1 MLRFSRTLA
10 LFFWYYLLFHSQALA
25 DEEAT
30 GELTPSGKNS
40 PEEKSS
46 FYSWFPSIPKLP
58 SLPSFGLFGSSDGNN
73 EEAVSTATAKGVT
86 ELIGVL
92 QDYTGSG
99 EGSNSEE
106 SQQTT
111 TLTQRLFMSVAE
123 IGTEPLP
130 VGTSDLQH
138 SSISQSNREAFVS
151 PTSSF
156 IRTTLFTDSP
166 HRSKTP
172 EQNTTHTP
180 RSWRSTT
187 VVMSSTGVTQTPLPD
202 KESGYREA
210 IIFTERIS
218 STTPPETTVSTAL
231 TWKTAQTTT
240 PNPGLVETAQTSTHL
255 VGRVTLPTIAETN
268 YFGEQEDL
276 AVSVALHLSEGSS
289 EIPPTR
295 GNSILGVSETSLV
308 NTEGSGVLSTT
319 PRMNPTIVEGTI
331 SDIYPTQNHL
341 DLDFSEKITVNAEQ
355 QSEVSPAAF
364 RTDHNLIV
372 EITTSEIHP
381 TKSHFEL
388 DYSETI
394 IPNTEQQPG
403 VLPTKLRIDHN
414 LEVDGTTS
422 EMYHTQSHLD
432 LGFFETG
439 MNTKQDPG
447 VLSSTLRKV
456 LNLGVESTTP
466 EIQTTQS
473 HLGLG
478 FSETSTVNAKQP
490 GVFSTTLWVD
500 HNLSGESIPS
510 TTQSERTN
518 FPIAEDLP
526 GEEAKE
532 KDEGVVTS
540 ATGGVADIHLTDTST
555 SSAQLLTTSTA
566 QSTGVSSESPSIL
579 LYAEDWMSNLPSSDS
594 TLLPDCNKERSG
606 ICNLSYTWDAT
617 PSLSMKP
624 TQNITATN
632 HSTNPFPIPATPM
645 LVPLYTDWNSA
656 MAAWGLAWE
665 AHVYGAGGV
674 FALLTLASAL
684 NLLCLPLR
692 CPSGCGY
699 FALVSLFLLAAGCTR
714 SFSLLYDAYGHQDR
728 ISSTEASL
736 MLYEA
741 PFPCLTAAFG
751 LVFLLLSMRSRMQL
765 SYSAFQRPCFLACLV
780 VLHFAAA
787 FGPVTFFK
795 FYQQKPPLCLFL
807 SLISRGA
814 FVVLATFL
822 SAAYFVFYI
831 YVRADSKHIYHLN
844 NTSPTPAERYN
855 RCPFAESRDWNRA
868 ALTVCLS
875 ALFSLACAG
884 LQLYA
889 MLNAMGV
896 IGGEE
901 VFNPWPWWAFQ
912 FSCRL
917 CELGVCLT
925 LALVVAQPVFCS
937 DQLPAAGSCWTE
949 LLASKSPI
957 LPGTYQWTLSQQE
970 KLAIVD
976 TVGLGETEN
985 LPLYTLMDER
995 LGSSLNGLDLLYHS
1009 NRALAYRDLDLDLG
1023 LLGSEKPED
1032 GGGREPSGGSSFTS
1046 DSTTDLRPPSPINL
1060 RRSIDEALFSE
1071 ALFPMSLFS
1080 PIRCSDTSV
1089 KDHWTLPSNG
1099 PCDPLS
1105 TDSSLYRT
1113 SSCLEMSSQPQFPPT
1128 QSQGVATDGVPASPS
1143 VGSSSSG
1150 STPERW
1156 RGSSSSCSLY
1166 RASLAGSSLVL
1177 CPSSERHTQQLPQE
1191 GGSDVEPHNRPRSY
1205 QALGAASQESLSLS
1219 TETDRSVQQEF
1230 ITVCRQMDSLS
1241 ICSET
1246 IDL

>member
-1 MLRFSRTLA
+1 MLRFLWTMA
-10 LFFWYYLLFHSQALA
+10 LFFWYYLLLHSRALA

-30 GELTPSGKNS
+30 GELTPSSKNS

-46 FYSWFPSIPKLP
+46 IYSWLP
-58 SLPSFGLFGSSDGNN
+58 SMPKLPSFGLFGRSGGKN
-73 EEAVSTATAKGVT
+73 EDAVSTTTAKGVT
-86 ELIGVL
+86 ELIGL
-92 QDYTGSG
+92 FEDHTGSG

-111 TLTQRLFMSVAE
+111 TLTQGLFMSVAK
-123 IGTEPLP
+123 IRTEPP
-130 VGTSDLQH
+130 PTGTSDLPY
-138 SSISQSNREAFVS
+138 SSIAQGNSETFVS
-151 PTSSF
+151 PTSSY
-156 IRTTLFTDSP
+156 IRNTLFTNSP
-166 HRSKTP
+166 HRSNTP
-172 EQNTTHTP
+172 EQNTTHMLTP
-180 RSWRSTT
+180 WRSTT
-187 VVMSSTGVTQTPLPD
+187 AATSSTGATENTLP
-202 KESGYREA
+202 SSVYRET
-210 IIFTERIS
+210 IVPTERIS
-218 STTPPETTVSTAL
+218 STIPPEATAPTAM
-231 TWKTAQTTT
+231 TWKTVRTTT
-240 PNPGLVETAQTSTHL
+240 PKPGLVETTQTSTHL
-255 VGRVTLPTIAETN
+255 LGLVTLPAISESN
-268 YFGEQEDL
+268 FVGEQEDL
-276 AVSVALHLSEGSS
+276 SVSVALHSVKG
-289 EIPPTR
+289 
-295 GNSILGVSETSLV
+295 
-308 NTEGSGVLSTT
+308 
-319 PRMNPTIVEGTI
+319 
-331 SDIYPTQNHL
+331 
-341 DLDFSEKITVNAEQ
+341 
-355 QSEVSPAAF
+355 
-364 RTDHNLIV
+364 
-372 EITTSEIHP
+372 TSEIHS
-381 TKSHFEL
+381 TQSNWNL
-388 DYSETI
+388 GLSEI
-394 IPNTEQQPG
+394 SLVNTEQQPG
-403 VLPTKLRIDHN
+403 VTSTFLRTDPTTVEGTTSDMNPTQNPLDLSETSTVNFEQHSEVFPAALKTDHN
-414 LEVDGTTS
+414 LEVVRTTS
-422 EMYHTQSHLD
+422 EIYHTQSYLYLGFSETTTTNAKQEPGVFSSTLRKDSNLVAATTKAEIQTTQSHLD
-432 LGFFETG
+432 LGFS
-439 MNTKQDPG
+439 K
-447 VLSSTLRKV
+447 
-456 LNLGVESTTP
+456 
-466 EIQTTQS
+466 
-473 HLGLG
+473 
-478 FSETSTVNAKQP
+478 TSTVNAEQQP
-490 GVFSTTLWVD
+490 RVFSTTLWID
-500 HNLSGESIPS
+500 RNLAVESIPS
-510 TTQSERTN
+510 TTQSQRAN
-518 FPIAEDLP
+518 FPIV
-526 GEEAKE
+526 
-532 KDEGVVTS
+532 EG
-540 ATGGVADIHLTDTST
+540 IL
-555 SSAQLLTTSTA
+555 
-566 QSTGVSSESPSIL
+566 SESPSLL
-579 LYAEDWMSNLPSSDS
+579 LYTEDWTSNLPSSDG

-606 ICNLSYTWDAT
+606 ICNLSYTWDVT
-617 PSLSMKP
+617 TSLRMKP
-624 TQNITATN
+624 TQNITTTN
-632 HSTNPFPIPATPM
+632 QSTNAFLIPATPM

-674 FALLTLASAL
+674 FAALTLASAL

-699 FALVSLFLLAAGCTR
+699 FALVSLFLLAAACTR

-736 MLYEA
+736 MLFEA

-780 VLHFAAA
+780 VMHFAAA
-787 FGPVTFFK
+787 FGPVTFLK
-795 FYQQKPPLCLFL
+795 FYRQTPPLCLFL

-814 FVVLATFL
+814 FVALATFL

-868 ALTVCLS
+868 AITVCLS

-884 LQLYA
+884 LQFYA

-901 VFNPWPWWAFQ
+901 VFYPWPWWAFQ

-976 TVGLGETEN
+976 TVGLGETES

-1009 NRALAYRDLDLDLG
+1009 NRALVYRDLDLDLG

-1032 GGGREPSGGSSFTS
+1032 GGGREPSGGSSFSS
-1046 DSTTDLRPPSPINL
+1046 DSTADLRPPSPINL

-1080 PIRCSDTSV
+1080 PVRPIRCSDASV
-1089 KDHWTLPSNG
+1089 NNHWTLPSNG
-1099 PCDPLS
+1099 PCEPLS

-1113 SSCLEMSSQPQFPPT
+1113 SSCLEMASQLQFSAS
-1128 QSQGVATDGVPASPS
+1128 QSQGAATEGAPTSPS
-1143 VGSSSSG
+1143 TGSSSSN
-1150 STPERW
+1150 SSAERW
-1156 RGSSSSCSLY
+1156 RSSSSSCFLY

-1177 CPSSERHTQQLPQE
+1177 CPSSERHTRQLPQE
-1191 GGSDVEPHNRPRSY
+1191 GSNVASHNPQRHY
-1205 QALGAASQESLSLS
+1205 QALGAASQESLNLS